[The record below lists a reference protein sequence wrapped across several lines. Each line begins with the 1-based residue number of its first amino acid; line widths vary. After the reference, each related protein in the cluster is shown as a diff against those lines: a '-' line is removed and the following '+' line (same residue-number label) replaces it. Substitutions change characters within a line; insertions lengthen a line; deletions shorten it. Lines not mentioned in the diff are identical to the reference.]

1 VSAKPQYFR
10 LGVFILGA
18 AALLVAAILVF
29 GGGQFLRPQITMETY
44 VDGTVQGIDIGSPV
58 KFRGVLI
65 GKVTRISF
73 AFTEYDVEEGNG
85 LSNYV
90 VIFMQIDRAVF
101 PNMFK
106 ADLTPLLERGI
117 AQGLRIRIEPQGVT
131 GLNYLDIDY
140 LDAERFPALKPT
152 WKPYYYYIPSA
163 PGQLTSFLD
172 SINAILREVE
182 KLNIAGLSKTG
193 TELLENLNK
202 AVAGSQIE
210 KVSADLQ
217 SLVTNFNTTLTSANL
232 PGLSSDMKSTLAHVD
247 SAVLETKLPTVSSD
261 FRRLLSNIESSNR
274 DLRQILKNIE
284 PSSRLND
291 AQVRDIVGNL
301 AAATANLEQLSS
313 EVKKRP
319 SLILWGS
326 PPSTPAPRPSA
337 SPRPRA
343 RR

>member
-10 LGVFILGA
+10 LGAFILGA
-18 AALLVAAILVF
+18 ATLLVAAILVF
-29 GGGQFLRPQITMETY
+29 GGGQFLRPRITMETY
-44 VDGTVQGIDIGSPV
+44 VNGTVQGIDIGSPV

-73 AFTEYDVEEGNG
+73 AFTEYDVQEDSG

-90 VIFMQIDRAVF
+90 VIFMEIDRAVF
-101 PNMFK
+101 PDMFK
-106 ADLTPLLERGI
+106 TDLTPLLDRAI

-140 LDAERFPALKPT
+140 LAPDRFPVLAPT

-182 KLNIAGLSKTG
+182 NLNIAGISKSG
-193 TELLENLNK
+193 TELLDNLNK
-202 AVAGSQIE
+202 AVTGAQIE

-217 SLVTNFNTTLTSANL
+217 SLVGHFDTTLAAANLPALSADLQKTADRFNTTLA
-232 PGLSSDMKSTLAHVD
+232 
-247 SAVLETKLPTVSSD
+247 ETKLPAVSAD
-261 FRRLLSNIESSNR
+261 LRRFLGGLEASNR
-274 DLRQILKNIE
+274 ELRQILKNVE
-284 PSSRLND
+284 PASRLND
-291 AQVRDIVGNL
+291 AQIREIVRNL
-301 AAATANLEQLSS
+301 ATTTANLEQLSS

-319 SLILWGS
+319 SLLLWGT
-326 PPSTPAPRPSA
+326 PPSARAVPKPSVTP
-337 SPRPRA
+337 SPRK
-343 RR
+343 

>member
-1 VSAKPQYFR
+1 MSAKPQYFR
-10 LGVFILGA
+10 LGVFIVGA

-44 VDGTVQGIDIGSPV
+44 VDGTVQGIEVGSPV

-73 AFTEYDVEEGNG
+73 AFTEYQVGEESG

-90 VIFMQIDRAVF
+90 VLMMKIDRAVF
-101 PNMFK
+101 PDMFK
-106 ADLTPLLERGI
+106 TDLFPLLERAI

-140 LDAERFPALKPT
+140 LDPERFPVLKPT
-152 WKPYYYYIPSA
+152 WAPYYYYIPSA

-182 KLNIAGLSKTG
+182 KLNIAGISKSG

-202 AVAGSQIE
+202 AVADAQIE

-217 SLVTNFNTTLTSANL
+217 ALVAHFDATLAAANL
-232 PGLSSDMKSTLAHVD
+232 PALSTDLKKTADQFGATLTETRLPAV
-247 SAVLETKLPTVSSD
+247 SADLRKFLGN
-261 FRRLLSNIESSNR
+261 LESSNR
-274 DLRQILKNIE
+274 ELRQILKNIE
-284 PSSRLND
+284 PATRLND
-291 AQVRDIVGNL
+291 VQLREIVRNL
-301 AAATANLEQLSS
+301 AATTANLEQLST

-319 SLILWGS
+319 SLLLWGT
-326 PPSTPAPRPSA
+326 PPSAKPSA
-337 SPRPRA
+337 TPRR
-343 RR
+343 